1 MENRKEYMKKYGQ
14 ENKKRLNAI
23 KQRYQRSVTD
33 RNNIFKIKGM
43 LKEMN
48 IMLRGYKE
56 ETNLEDISE
65 DKRYKLDGKVEIINK
80 VKF

>member
-1 MENRKEYMKKYGQ
+1 MTNRKEYMKKYGQ